1 MAGIKSKWKR
11 APMDQ
16 RRLNSDRTIP
26 QARFTRNQRSGA
38 LPPALPSGSGGANR
52 PLLKYA
58 MALAILA
65 VVSIALV
72 IGVGSLIHAEQVYED
87 LQWRSQYYGR
97 PTLPFSTLA
106 PDIDQQISVTEV
118 PFLATPL
125 PGIAVPVLSS
135 SSSEAAL
142 TEPDGSTKGD
152 KTLSSYCDKFGVPVS
167 LQIFDWNDW
176 STVKLDNPMVAQ
188 LPTTWDAS
196 ANIW

>member
-58 MALAILA
+58 IALALLA

-87 LQWRSQYYGR
+87 LQWRAQYYGR
-97 PTLPFSTLA
+97 PTLPFSTLDPNA
-106 PDIDQQISVTEV
+106 DPSISDVSTSDV
-118 PFLATPL
+118 SSLATPL

-152 KTLSSYCDKFGVPVS
+152 KTLASYCAKFGVPVS

-188 LPTTWDAS
+188 LPISW
-196 ANIW
+196 